1 MQVWRVQPAV
11 RRVPVRLKAPSY
23 GKIELRMDSSVRTE
37 IAPPRLIASIQA
49 GFNLVANRAY
59 LLAFPILLDLFI
71 WLGPRYR
78 VKALFSPFIEDW
90 LNMTQTMAGEQA
102 VSMVE
107 VVRQFWQFQ
116 LERFNLF
123 SALSTF
129 PIGIP
134 SLMAGLMPA
143 RTPWGM
149 PSIIEAQ
156 SFGQFLSG
164 WLLFGLLGL
173 VLGCV
178 YFSLLASEVRLFE
191 ERDSIRLLVWEVG
204 QVFLLVMSLILL
216 ALVISVPLLGMAVIL
231 EMISLQFLQMFILVV
246 MVALLWIVVP
256 LAFTPHGIFVAR
268 RNFLTSALLSV
279 RTWRWLFP
287 GIALFL
293 ISLLLISQGLGYLW
307 RIPPEDSWL
316 MLAGILGNAVV
327 STALLGA
334 SFVYYRDA
342 LLWAETLRRA
352 TQVLK

>member
-1 MQVWRVQPAV
+1 MWV
-11 RRVPVRLKAPSY
+11 RKPSSY
-23 GKIELRMDSSVRTE
+23 GKIEFRMASSTRTE
-37 IAPPRLIASIQA
+37 IAPPRLMASIHA

-59 LLAFPILLDLFI
+59 LLAFPILLDLFF

-90 LNMTQTMAGEQA
+90 LNMTQAMGGAQ
-102 VSMVE
+102 VSDMIDT
-107 VVRQFWQFQ
+107 VRKFWEMQ
-116 LERFNLF
+116 LDRFNLF

-134 SLMAGLMPA
+134 SLMAGLMPEK
-143 RTPWGM
+143 TPLGM
-149 PSIIEAQ
+149 PSIMEIQ
-156 SFGQFLSG
+156 SFGQFVSG
-164 WLLFGLLGL
+164 LLLFSLLGL

-178 YFSLLASEVRLFE
+178 YFSLLAREVRLFE
-191 ERDSIRLLVWEVG
+191 EEHGTLRLLIWEVG
-204 QVFLLVMSLILL
+204 QVFLLVVSLILL
-216 ALVISVPLLGMAVIL
+216 ALVISVPLLGMAAIL
-231 EMISLQFLQMFILVV
+231 EMISLQFLQIFTLVV

-256 LAFTPHGIFVAR
+256 LVFTPHGIFVAR

-287 GIALFL
+287 SIGLFL
-293 ISLLLISQGLGYLW
+293 LSLLLISQGLGYLW

-342 LLWAETLRRA
+342 LLWAEALRRA
-352 TQVLK
+352 TQVLR

>member
-1 MQVWRVQPAV
+1 MA
-11 RRVPVRLKAPSY
+11 
-23 GKIELRMDSSVRTE
+23 SSVRTE

-59 LLAFPILLDLFI
+59 LLAFPILLDLYL

-78 VKALFSPFIEDW
+78 VKNVFSPYLEEWFTSA
-90 LNMTQTMAGEQA
+90 LANPGQQA
-102 VSMVE
+102 VELVE
-107 VVRQFWQFQ
+107 AARKFWQLQ
-116 LERFNLF
+116 LERFNL
-123 SALSTF
+123 SSTLSTF
-129 PIGIP
+129 PVGIP
-134 SLMAGLMPA
+134 SLMAGLMPD
-143 RTPWGM
+143 RSPLGM

-156 SFGQFLSG
+156 SIGQVLFG

-173 VLGCV
+173 FLGCV
-178 YFSLLASEVRLFE
+178 YFSLLAGEVRLFE
-191 ERDSIRLLVWEVG
+191 DHGSLRLMIWEVG
-204 QVFLLVMSLILL
+204 QVVLLMVSLMVL
-216 ALVISVPLLGMAVIL
+216 ALIISVPLLGMALIL
-231 EMISLQFLQMFILVV
+231 EMINLQFFQMFILIV
-246 MVALLWIVVP
+246 MVVLLWITVP
-256 LAFTPHGIFVAR
+256 LVFTPHGIFVAR
-268 RNFLTSALLSV
+268 RNFLTAALLSV

-287 GIALFL
+287 GIGLFL